1 MASAQDP
8 QLVGRPTPLPDRA
21 TGKPGGDWV
30 RFAPG
35 RPGFERFEAFFQGHA
50 FDPHRHDVYCIGM
63 TTRGV
68 QAFGYRGGATHSL
81 AGQLYVLHPDELHDG
96 HAGTEIGFRYL
107 SLYVEPGLIQ
117 EALGR
122 DGGPD
127 RPLPFVPEAVARH
140 PSLQAALDLA
150 FEDLEAPLD
159 DLLMHQVLQDLAEA
173 LEALDPAGM
182 RPAGPTLHPRAVAT
196 ARDLLAE
203 GLEWGVTSADL
214 EAATGLDRY
223 SLARQFRSAYGTSP
237 YRYLLLRR
245 LDRAR
250 ALIQQGVPLAE
261 AAAASGFADQSHMTR
276 HFKKA
281 LGLSPGRWAA
291 ICAQAAA

>member
-1 MASAQDP
+1 M
-8 QLVGRPTPLPDRA
+8 
-21 TGKPGGDWV
+21 DWV

-35 RPGFERFEAFFQGHA
+35 RPGFERFEAFFRGHA

-63 TTRGV
+63 TTLGV
-68 QAFGYRGGATHSL
+68 QAFGYRGGAAHSL
-81 AGQLYVLHPDELHDG
+81 AGELYVLHPDEVHDG
-96 HAGTEIGFRYL
+96 RAGTEAGFRYA

-117 EALGR
+117 EALGHG
-122 DGGPD
+122 GGPS

-140 PSLQAALDLA
+140 PNLQSALDLA

-159 DLLMHQVLQDLAEA
+159 DLLMHQVLHDLAEA
-173 LEALDPAGM
+173 LAALDPSGKQSAG
-182 RPAGPTLHPRAVAT
+182 TVLHHRAVAT
-196 ARDLLAE
+196 ARDLLSDDIE
-203 GLEWGVTSADL
+203 GGVTSAEL

-223 SLARQFRSAYGTSP
+223 SLARQFRTAYGTSP

-250 ALIQQGVPLAE
+250 DLIQRGTSLAE

-276 HFKKA
+276 HFKKTF
-281 LGLSPGRWAA
+281 GLAPGKWAG
-291 ICAQAAA
+291 ICAKAAA